1 VECAACVKTW
11 TAKKENQKLGP
22 EREGE
27 GGGKEVEKKIEGAPS
42 PHSQKL
48 PRTVG
53 APLPSLSLPS
63 LHTTSSFS
71 RFVSRTVS
79 MARSSAGLS
88 SLLENNRCE
97 RKERERE
104 RRIGAKWGDSLD
116 APLLSRKPRPLK
128 TSQKQ
133 KTNFQLSLQPLV
145 RAHEGRRPELLR
157 QAQEPAGAQVP
168 VDRLRRQPRAGEER
182 VVVAFFSFPFR
193 QLPSGLSN
201 FVVGGI
207 FRLAQRLFFSFVSLP
222 HASFALRFSLR
233 LSRNS
238 KKRNRP
244 TKSSASTP
252 GRSLSR

>member
-1 VECAACVKTW
+1 MECAACVKTW

-42 PHSQKL
+42 PHFTKTSSHG
-48 PRTVG
+48 RRS
-53 APLPSLSLPS
+53 PSLSL
-63 LHTTSSFS
+63 
-71 RFVSRTVS
+71 
-79 MARSSAGLS
+79 AALS
-88 SLLENNRCE
+88 SHHVVLLPLRLAHSQHGPKLRGPLFPAREQPVRE
-97 RKERERE
+97 ERERE
-104 RRIGAKWGDSLD
+104 REKNRSEMGDSLD

-133 KTNFQLSLQPLV
+133 KTKFQLSLQPLV

>member
-1 VECAACVKTW
+1 MKKKSRAPPFTKTSSHGRRSLSSHHVVLLPLRL
-11 TAKKENQKLGP
+11 A
-22 EREGE
+22 
-27 GGGKEVEKKIEGAPS
+27 
-42 PHSQKL
+42 HSQHGPKL
-48 PRTVG
+48 RG
-53 APLPSLSLPS
+53 PLVP
-63 LHTTSSFS
+63 
-71 RFVSRTVS
+71 
-79 MARSSAGLS
+79 AR
-88 SLLENNRCE
+88 EQPVREE
-97 RKERERE
+97 RERERE

-201 FVVGGI
+201 FVVGGL

-222 HASFALRFSLR
+222 HASFALRFSLC

>member
-1 VECAACVKTW
+1 M
-11 TAKKENQKLGP
+11 KKKSRAPPPPIHKNFLARSALP
-22 EREGE
+22 FPLSRCPLFTPRR
-27 GGGKEVEKKIEGAPS
+27 PS
-42 PHSQKL
+42 PASSRAQSAWPEA
-48 PRTVG
+48 PR
-53 APLPSLSLPS
+53 A
-63 LHTTSSFS
+63 S
-71 RFVSRTVS
+71 RPCSRTTG
-79 MARSSAGLS
+79 ARG
-88 SLLENNRCE
+88 
-97 RKERERE
+97 KRERE

-116 APLLSRKPRPLK
+116 APLLSRKPRPHK

>member
-1 VECAACVKTW
+1 L
-11 TAKKENQKLGP
+11 KKKSRAPPPPIHKNFLARSALP
-22 EREGE
+22 FPLSRCPLFTPRR
-27 GGGKEVEKKIEGAPS
+27 PS
-42 PHSQKL
+42 PASSRAQSAWPEA
-48 PRTVG
+48 PR
-53 APLPSLSLPS
+53 A
-63 LHTTSSFS
+63 S
-71 RFVSRTVS
+71 RPCSRTTG
-79 MARSSAGLS
+79 ARG
-88 SLLENNRCE
+88 
-97 RKERERE
+97 KRERE

-145 RAHEGRRPELLR
+145 QAHEGRRPELLR

-182 VVVAFFSFPFR
+182 VVVAFFLFLFDSFR
-193 QLPSGLSN
+193 AGSRISSLEEYLQRRKKL
-201 FVVGGI
+201 I